1 MFILNE
7 ITMNCG
13 ATSLTI
19 DSMLPQLVT
28 TAVNLIKIG
37 IPILLI
43 IFVWIALSILSKS
56 NAATASISASKT
68 TATVGDKVT
77 VSC

>member
-37 IPILLI
+37 IPVLLI
-43 IFVWIALSILSKS
+43 IFGMMDLGKAVMAQKEDEIKKDGKPLLKEWLLL
-56 NAATASISASKT
+56 
-68 TATVGDKVT
+68 
-77 VSC
+77 

>member
-28 TAVNLIKIG
+28 TAINI
-37 IPILLI
+37 IL
-43 IFVWIALSILSKS
+43 
-56 NAATASISASKT
+56 
-68 TATVGDKVT
+68 
-77 VSC
+77 